1 MSDSS
6 VLTYGQGKMLT
17 FDAAV
22 ILEALVAD
30 LRQGVVTVLGESG
43 PVRVA
48 LSATT
53 KLEIEFKAK
62 TKPGKNK
69 QKLAIELS
77 WKEKEAEE
85 GEAPCPTDA

>member
-43 PVRVA
+43 PVRVELPA
-48 LSATT
+48 AA

-62 TKPGKNK
+62 TKPGKTK
-69 QKLAIELS
+69 QKLAIELT
-77 WKEKEAEE
+77 WKETDE
-85 GEAPCPTDA
+85 GAAPCPTEA

>member
-6 VLTYGQGKMLT
+6 VLIYGQGKMLT

-22 ILEALVAD
+22 VLEALVAD

-43 PVRVA
+43 PVRVELPA
-48 LSATT
+48 AA

-62 TKPGKNK
+62 TKPGKSK

-77 WKEKEAEE
+77 WKGKDECDVP
-85 GEAPCPTDA
+85 GQGDA